1 MSDFSRFLELLK
13 DGLVALAKER
23 LESLWKSAVQDGEAF
38 LEKSKEDLKRWTAR
52 LAAGEL
58 SQEDFADLVKGQL
71 DLAEMELLKQAGLT
85 LAQIEHF
92 RISLLNL
99 VVDTAFKVFL

>member
-1 MSDFSRFLELLK
+1 MSDFSEFLQLLK
-13 DGLVALAKER
+13 EGVIKLAKEE
-23 LESLWKSAVQDGEAF
+23 LAGFWETAVKDGEAY

-58 SQEDFADLVKGQL
+58 SQDDFEDLVQGQI
-71 DLAEMELLKQAGLT
+71 DLAEMELLKQTGLA
-85 LAQIEHF
+85 LAEIERF
-92 RISLLNL
+92 RVNLFNL